1 VRGGAKCSCIFWS
14 SRGLLL
20 TRSTMDALYPL
31 RPGEQ
36 DCRDF
41 LRTGRCKY
49 GESCKYNHPLNVES
63 GGGLT
68 DGGPLP
74 SRPGEPLCHY
84 FLKHAICKFGQTCK
98 FDHPNGVGLHA
109 EKGEKALGASN
120 NVGGGVGGT
129 GNSRA
134 VTSSGGLVY
143 VTNPA
148 TGTTSVQVLPQR
160 PNEPDCIYFLRNGRC
175 KYGSICKFHHPLPG
189 PSQNTTI
196 RQVGPA
202 PTARPQVVQQG
213 GLTYTLVPQTVTYVQ
228 QSPQRLQPIREQIHP
243 QHQATHI
250 LLPDGQIAVI
260 LNPQSLQDVRE
271 LSAQDRPK
279 FYLSQANGTVGSFH
293 SMEQNRNSSNV
304 QIHSP
309 VLTATTTASSS
320 NNTIG
325 SNFDLWGTTV
335 RVPHKSNSGGS
346 LSLESGHQGQGDLIE
361 QSQSQASFRTS
372 TSSPEE
378 FLYTQQSDNN
388 MRDTMRSRAASLSSS
403 APDHTQGFYWPS
415 NGSMTSTQAEQG
427 PAQYGTGVRSAPG
440 SGGVMLRSIS
450 YDFNR
455 IPSSLAPPTSN
466 GHRHTPPSND
476 EGLSMMTASLLTMID
491 RPLDGDITPNTTN
504 SSYLR
509 PPPGMMMNQVGSSS
523 DTSYFVGGYDQTPR
537 F

>member
-1 VRGGAKCSCIFWS
+1 
-14 SRGLLL
+14 
-20 TRSTMDALYPL
+20 MDALYPL

-84 FLKHAICKFGQTCK
+84 FLKHGICKFGQACK
-98 FDHPNGVGLHA
+98 FDHPSGPHV
-109 EKGEKALGASN
+109 EKGLGASN
-120 NVGGGVGGT
+120 NIGGGGGAGGT
-129 GNSRA
+129 GNGRA
-134 VTSSGGLVY
+134 AASSGGLVY
-143 VTNPA
+143 VTDPA

-175 KYGSICKFHHPLPG
+175 KYGSICKFHHPLSG

-196 RQVGPA
+196 RQPA
-202 PTARPQVVQQG
+202 PNTRPPPQVVQKG
-213 GLTYTLVPQTVTYVQ
+213 GVTYTLAPQTVTYVQ
-228 QSPQRLQPIREQIHP
+228 QSPQRLQPIREQIQP
-243 QHQATHI
+243 QQQATHV

-260 LNPQSLQDVRE
+260 LNSQSLQDVRE
-271 LSAQDRPK
+271 LSAHERPQ
-279 FYLSQANGTVGSFH
+279 FYLSQANGTVGSLP
-293 SMEQNRNSSNV
+293 SVEQNRKPSSNV

-309 VLTATTTASSS
+309 VLTATTSASSS
-320 NNTIG
+320 NNTVG

-346 LSLESGHQGQGDLIE
+346 LSIESGPQGQGE
-361 QSQSQASFRTS
+361 FMHQSQSQASFRTS

-378 FLYTQQSDNN
+378 FLHAQQSDSV
-388 MRDTMRSRAASLSSS
+388 RDSMRSRATSFGS
-403 APDHTQGFYWPS
+403 AAAEPTQGYYWPS
-415 NGSMTSTQAEQG
+415 NGSMASAQAEQG
-427 PAQYGTGVRSAPG
+427 PPPQYVTGIRSAPG
-440 SGGVMLRSIS
+440 SGGAMYRSAS

-455 IPSSLAPPTSN
+455 SSSSSAPPTGN
-466 GHRHTPPSND
+466 GHQHASSNSD

-491 RPLDGDITPNTTN
+491 RPTDGDITPNTTN

-509 PPPGMMMNQVGSSS
+509 PPPGMMMNQMGPSQLDNPPGSSADS
-523 DTSYFVGGYDQTPR
+523 NYFMGGYDQTPR